1 LAKGHRQL
9 LIILSSKKKKGAY
22 FIGKAL
28 WAKGH
33 RQLLIM
39 LKEHLKRTGEN
50 LDIDIFGNGPDL
62 ELIKAE
68 VFSFFF
74 NPVFWGGAA
83 KTYRGD
89 QGGGEQR
96 EDQLPKLTT
105 LYPKP

>member
-83 KTYRGD
+83 KT
-89 QGGGEQR
+89 
-96 EDQLPKLTT
+96 
-105 LYPKP
+105 